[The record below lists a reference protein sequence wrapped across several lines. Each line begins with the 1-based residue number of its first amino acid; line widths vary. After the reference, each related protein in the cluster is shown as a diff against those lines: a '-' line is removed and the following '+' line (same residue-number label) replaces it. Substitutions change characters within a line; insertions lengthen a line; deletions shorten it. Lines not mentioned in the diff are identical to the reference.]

1 MNTKRGR
8 AGEFANCFG
17 MLCRAAGARVRWV
30 WNSEDSVWIEVYSHH
45 RRRWVHVDPCEEL
58 WNMPRVYTEGK
69 SPAPSAVSL
78 LTSLPGWNRQFAYCI
93 AFSSEGATDVTRRYV
108 RSPVIHGKPRTK
120 CPEEVLLWI
129 MYEIRKLRRDGMNKP
144 EQQNLRWDDEREE
157 KELQSFVATSVTQ
170 EMLKSMPGS
179 QPSAA
184 RSGEQK
190 AISQSQQAQYDST
203 LYVPHQ
209 QPPR

>member
-1 MNTKRGR
+1 MYTPK
-8 AGEFANCFG
+8 
-17 MLCRAAGARVRWV
+17 VR
-30 WNSEDSVWIEVYSHH
+30 YPHQL
-45 RRRWVHVDPCEEL
+45 VDFVL
-58 WNMPRVYTEGK
+58 ID
-69 SPAPSAVSL
+69 A
-78 LTSLPGWNRQFAYCI
+78 PGWNRQFAYCI

-108 RSPVIHGKPRTK
+108 RTPAVHGKPRTK

-144 EQQNLRWDDEREE
+144 EQQNLRWDDEKEE

-179 QPSAA
+179 QQASD

-190 AISQSQQAQYDST
+190 LATQSQQAQYDST
-203 LYVPHQ
+203 PFVPHH